1 MASQMKRRRAIRV
14 SAAGALGSLPFFVQ
28 CASASTANS
37 KLRVGVIGLGGRG
50 MYLLDDLLKRKDV
63 QVTAVCD
70 VHDLHYRDNPWGKG
84 RAMGRQGGLGT
95 IKKAYGSTNGVF
107 ICKDYHQLCARTD
120 VDAVVVATPDHWH
133 ALCAIEAMDS
143 GKDVYCEKPVA
154 HSFTEGLKIC
164 EAVKRNKAVFQ
175 TGSQQRSDRL
185 FRQATEIVR
194 NGLLGKI
201 QKIEVGLPPGYAKP
215 MGDSKLEEVPKGLD
229 YDLWCGPAE
238 KQPYMRARH
247 HRWWR
252 GSRAFGGGVLMDW
265 IGHHN
270 DIAQW
275 SIGEDSSGPRTVE
288 AVNWQFPK
296 TEVYDTPHQ
305 YEIRCTHAR
314 RIESVISTQ
323 NKVGTKWIGEDG
335 WLHVTRGRITAS
347 NPEWKKRDFDA
358 GPEKVYLSG
367 DHMQNFLDCVRSR
380 KECISPPD
388 VTLRSI
394 TPGLLG
400 YVSQQLGRAISW
412 DGKKQQVVGD
422 DEASQLLHAVDM
434 REPFGLS

>member
-1 MASQMKRRRAIRV
+1 MSNQIQRRRAIQV
-14 SAAGALGSLPFFVQ
+14 STVALATSSLSIRS
-28 CASASTANS
+28 ASASTANS
-37 KLRVGVIGLGGRG
+37 KLQVGVIGLGGRG

-70 VHDLHYRDNPWGKG
+70 VHDLHYRDNPWGTG
-84 RAMGRQGGLGT
+84 RAMGRQGAVDT
-95 IKKAYGSTNGVF
+95 IKKAYGSAEGVF
-107 ICKDYHQLCARTD
+107 VCEDYREFCARSD

-164 EAVKRNKAVFQ
+164 EAVERNKAVFQ

-185 FRQATEIVR
+185 FRQATEVVR
-194 NGLLGKI
+194 NGLLGQI
-201 QKIEVGLPPGYAKP
+201 QRIEVGLPPGYAKP
-215 MGDSKLEEVPKGLD
+215 MGDSKIEKTPDGLD
-229 YDLWCGPAE
+229 YDIWCGPA
-238 KQPYMRARH
+238 KKLPYMRARH

-252 GSRAFGGGVLMDW
+252 GSRVFGGGVLMDW

-275 SIGEDSSGPRTVE
+275 SIGEDASGPRTVE
-288 AVNWQFPK
+288 AVNWRFPE

-314 RIESVISTQ
+314 SIESVISSQ
-323 NKVGTKWIGEDG
+323 SKVGTKWIGEDG

-347 NPEWKKRDFDA
+347 NPEWKRRGFDA
-358 GPEKVYLSG
+358 GPENVYVSN
-367 DHMQNFLDCVRSR
+367 DHMQNFLDCIRSR
-380 KECISPPD
+380 NRCVSPPD

-400 YVSQQLGRAISW
+400 YVSQQLRREIFW
-412 DGKKQQVVGD
+412 DGKKQQIVGD
-422 DEASQLLHAVDM
+422 DEASQLLLAVEM
-434 REPFGLS
+434 REPYRLG